1 MDKTLEAKLET
12 ETPDKLEETRYKFTE
27 EQIAKF
33 QEAEKKPKSWG
44 RKVVHAAAAAA
55 IAGYIS
61 LAGLPGIKS
70 LEPTTAQA
78 AGRLTSDKVL
88 MQYMNQSCE
97 QTLKGTDV
105 HYVNDRNYQ
114 TEVFG
119 SKTPVMVLFYNN
131 HSVNSSQ
138 GLTALTRVLHEEF
151 PQVKLCAYKISD
163 TEPTK
168 AVYDH
173 VKSKYSLKKTPSI
186 LFYDND
192 KGHIEKEGSINGGFK
207 QSDIKKIK
215 EEIKDFSNNIIPK
228 YILD

>member
-1 MDKTLEAKLET
+1 MDKTLEAQLE
-12 ETPDKLEETRYKFTE
+12 
-27 EQIAKF
+27 
-33 QEAEKKPKSWG
+33 QENTLTKKILKG
-44 RKVVHAAAAAA
+44 VATVA

-78 AGRLTSDKVL
+78 AGRLTTDTVL
-88 MQYMNQSCE
+88 MKYMNQSCE

-105 HYVNDRNYQ
+105 HFVNDRNYK

-138 GLTALTRVLHEEF
+138 GLTALTRALHEEF
-151 PQVKLCAYKISD
+151 PQVKLCAYKIGD
-163 TEPTK
+163 G
-168 AVYDH
+168 DH
-173 VKSKYSLKKTPSI
+173 NSTAKLRELKNKYPLKKTPSI

-192 KGHIEKEGSINGGFK
+192 KGYMEKEGSFDGGISQGNLTLLK
-207 QSDIKKIK
+207 TKLQK
-215 EEIKDFSNNIIPK
+215 FSSNIIPK